1 MALLQIL
8 NLKPPK
14 GFVPAARPAH
24 GAPNSNGGNAGSGAH
39 AEAAKLKGAIERRH
53 RQAYDA
59 WTRLD
64 EAAPKLK
71 KLIGAAKGEQKTQ
84 LEAKQKLLAKK
95 AAEAKRALDQAGAD
109 LEAIGNPGTRRE
121 ELI

>member
-1 MALLQIL
+1 MALLQTL

-14 GFVPAARPAH
+14 GFVPAGRLAH
-24 GAPNSNGGNAGSGAH
+24 GAPTPTASSASAAPPAAVATNGHGGNAAAGAH

-71 KLIGAAKGEQKTQ
+71 KLIGAAKP
-84 LEAKQKLLAKK
+84 LK
-95 AAEAKRALDQAGAD
+95 APKSISRKAG
-109 LEAIGNPGTRRE
+109 
-121 ELI
+121 